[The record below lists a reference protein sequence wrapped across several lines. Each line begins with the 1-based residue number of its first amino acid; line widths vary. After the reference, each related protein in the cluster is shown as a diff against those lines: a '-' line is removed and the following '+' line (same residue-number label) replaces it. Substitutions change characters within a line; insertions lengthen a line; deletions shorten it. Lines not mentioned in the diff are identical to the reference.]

1 MNKKKYRVKGYKHLD
16 SKKSIEKVKDKIQ
29 NPQWVAKHGFY
40 PFMHFE
46 IKFQKYSRKE
56 KRPKEKVRKIFYASH
71 IDSFIY
77 KYYGDELNNYYN
89 SIAHEMSINEVST
102 AYRNN
107 LSGKSNIDFAKEVID
122 FIKIQK
128 NAYVFVADFTNFFDT
143 LDHRYLKEKIRCVLK
158 KDTLPKDYY
167 NVFKNI
173 TKFSYF
179 IKDTIEAELKTKYT
193 ESEIK
198 DSYKYFTE
206 GEFRAFKHKNIY
218 KNSKSYGIP
227 QGAGISSVCSNIYL
241 LDFDEKIQKYTN
253 EQNGIYRRY
262 CDDLIIVI
270 PIEGDIK
277 DYNYKIHQKFVE
289 DVRRQIPNLEIQPEK
304 TGNYFYSNDKIT
316 DLEFEST
323 ELDYLGFSFNGE
335 EVRIREKSLFKYYTR
350 TYRKIRIA
358 NRKSKEFGRKS
369 YRRELYKNYSH
380 LGKNKKGH
388 GNFLSYV
395 ERAQKIF
402 DEDSKTVNLM
412 EKQVKNHWKNIQSRL
427 EKPE

>member
-1 MNKKKYRVKGYKHLD
+1 
-16 SKKSIEKVKDKIQ
+16 
-29 NPQWVAKHGFY
+29 
-40 PFMHFE
+40 MHFE

-122 FIKIQK
+122 FIKVQK
-128 NAYVFVADFTNFFDT
+128 NAYIFVADFTNFFDT
-143 LDHRYLKEKIRCVLK
+143 LDHKYLKEKIRYVLK
-158 KDTLPKDYY
+158 KDTLPDDYY

-206 GEFRAFKHKNIY
+206 EEFRAFKHKNIY

-253 EQNGIYRRY
+253 EQNGLYRRY

-358 NRKSKEFGRKS
+358 NRKSKEFSRKS

>member
-122 FIKIQK
+122 FIKVQK
-128 NAYVFVADFTNFFDT
+128 NAYIFVADFTNFFDT
-143 LDHRYLKEKIRCVLK
+143 LDHKYLKEKIRYVLK
-158 KDTLPKDYY
+158 KDTLPDDYY

-206 GEFRAFKHKNIY
+206 EEFRAFKHKNIY

-253 EQNGIYRRY
+253 EQNGLYRRY

-358 NRKSKEFGRKS
+358 NRKSKEFSRKS